1 MFKTLKN
8 AFKVKE
14 IRVKIFITLALLL
27 VYRLGCWLPIPGIN
41 VNVFTEQVKNGG
53 DFLTLLS
60 SLSGGALSNGAF
72 LALGV
77 GPYISASIVVQLLG
91 FVIPALERLTKHGG
105 EDGRKKINQITKIAG
120 LILALAQSIAI
131 VISFG
136 NNGALNASF
145 FGANTPTWVAGAF
158 VVAMLVA
165 GAMFTFWL
173 GEKITEL
180 GVGNGL
186 SLLIFVGILS
196 TAGTTL
202 SRVIAEIIVQ
212 GKVSQIWPLLI
223 FLATLIIIFALIVF
237 IDLSERK
244 IPVQYAKQIKGR
256 KMYGGQS
263 TFIPVK
269 LLGTGVMPIIFA
281 TSFITFP
288 QLIASFWPTS
298 SFYLWY
304 SKWLGAGTLVYS
316 IVVGLFILFFAYF
329 WNQMM
334 FNPEDIS
341 RQIQQNGGFVT
352 GYRAGKQTAD
362 YLKKVST
369 RVTLFGAL
377 FLAFLTIVPSIV
389 FNFASTDLTNTFT
402 ATGLIIVVSCALE
415 IEKQLDQQML
425 MRNYRG
431 FLNKK

>member
-8 AFKVKE
+8 AFQVKE
-14 IRVKIFITLALLL
+14 IRVKILITLALLF

-41 VNVFTEQVKNGG
+41 VENFSSQVTG
-53 DFLTLLS
+53 DFLNLLS

-91 FVIPALERLTKHGG
+91 FVIPALERLSKNGG
-105 EDGRKKINQITKIAG
+105 EDGRRKINQITKIAG
-120 LILALAQSIAI
+120 LVLAIAQSVAI

-136 NNGALNASF
+136 NNGALNTSF
-145 FGANTPTWVAGAF
+145 FGINTPSWVAGAF
-158 VVAMLVA
+158 VVTMLVA

-180 GVGNGL
+180 GIGNGL

-196 TAGTTL
+196 SAGQSLGSLVQT
-202 SRVIAEIIVQ
+202 IINGDVS
-212 GKVSQIWPLLI
+212 KVWELLI
-223 FLATLIIIFALIVF
+223 FLAILVVIFALIVF

-288 QLIASFWPTS
+288 QLIASFWPNS
-298 SFYLWY
+298 AFYQWY
-304 SKWLGAGTLVYS
+304 ATWLGAGSWIYS

-329 WNQMM
+329 WNQMV

-362 YLKKVST
+362 YLRKVSN
-369 RVTLFGAL
+369 RVTLFGAI

-389 FNFASTDLTNTFT
+389 FKAVGGSMLTNTFT

>member
-41 VNVFTEQVKNGG
+41 VESFSSQVTG

-120 LILALAQSIAI
+120 LVLALAQSIAI
-131 VISFG
+131 VVSFG
-136 NNGALNASF
+136 NNGALNTSF

-196 TAGTTL
+196 SAGT
-202 SRVIAEIIVQ
+202 SMGSVVKAIID
-212 GKVSQIWPLLI
+212 GKVSEVWNLLI
-223 FLATLIIIFALIVF
+223 FIATLIIIFALIVF

-298 SFYLWY
+298 AFYQWY
-304 SKWLGAGTLVYS
+304 SKWLGAGSWVYS

-389 FNFASTDLTNTFT
+389 FKAIGGSTLTNTFT

>member
-8 AFKVKE
+8 AFTVKE
-14 IRVKIFITLALLL
+14 LRVKIFITLALLL
-27 VYRLGCWLPIPGIN
+27 IYRLGCWLPIPGIN
-41 VNVFTEQVKNGG
+41 VENFSSQVTG
-53 DFLTLLS
+53 DFLSLLS

-105 EDGRKKINQITKIAG
+105 EDGRKKINQITKFVG
-120 LILALAQSIAI
+120 LALALAQSIAI

-136 NNGALNASF
+136 TNNVLNTSF
-145 FGANTPTWVAGAF
+145 FGANTPTWIVGAF
-158 VVAMLVA
+158 VVTMLVA

-196 TAGTTL
+196 SAGTSL
-202 SRVIAEIIVQ
+202 GSVVQAIIDGNVS
-212 GKVSQIWPLLI
+212 KVWELLI
-223 FLATLIIIFALIVF
+223 FIATLIIIFALIVF

-269 LLGTGVMPIIFA
+269 LMGTGVMPIIFA

-298 SFYLWY
+298 AFYQWY
-304 SKWLGAGTLVYS
+304 SKWLGAGTWVYS

-352 GYRAGKQTAD
+352 GYRPGKQTAD

-389 FNFASTDLTNTFT
+389 FKAIGGSTLTNTFT

-431 FLNKK
+431 FLK

>member
-14 IRVKIFITLALLL
+14 LRIKIFITLALLL

-41 VNVFTEQVKNGG
+41 VENFSSQVSG
-53 DFLTLLS
+53 DFLSLLS

-120 LILALAQSIAI
+120 LVLALAQSIAI
-131 VISFG
+131 VVSFG
-136 NNGALNASF
+136 NNGALNVNF
-145 FGANTPTWVAGAF
+145 FGAGTPAWVTGAF
-158 VVAMLVA
+158 VVTMLVA

-196 TAGTTL
+196 SAGTSL
-202 SRVIAEIIVQ
+202 GSVVQAIID
-212 GKVSQIWPLLI
+212 GNVSQVWELLI
-223 FLATLIIIFALIVF
+223 FILTLIVIFGLIVF

-298 SFYLWY
+298 KFYQWY
-304 SKWLGAGTLVYS
+304 STWLGAGSWVYS

-389 FNFASTDLTNTFT
+389 FKAIGGSTLTTTFT

-431 FLNKK
+431 FLNKKL